1 MNAQQPNLFLKY
13 GQQTKRVTKTLYD
26 ILCLLNSIFVVL
38 QSTAS
43 KFFCPLTILVKYAPL
58 QNDK

>member
-38 QSTAS
+38 QSTVS
-43 KFFCPLTILVKYAPL
+43 KFFAL
-58 QNDK
+58 